1 MEILRDEVNDYADRY
16 ASPLDALLAEN
27 EAATRQTH
35 PEAHM
40 ISGHVQGKVLEMLSL
55 MIRPQKILEIGTF
68 TGFSALCLAKGLA
81 PDGVLHTI
89 EIREE
94 DARQAQAYF
103 DRSPRKDQ
111 IILHTGNARVIIP
124 MLQENWDLVFL
135 DADKTG
141 YIDYYELILPALK
154 PGGWLLADN
163 VLFHGEVLAEEPKG
177 KNAKA
182 IQQFNDH
189 VRTDQRVEHVML
201 TVRDG
206 LMLVRKK

>member
-1 MEILRDEVNDYADRY
+1 MEILRDEVNDYVDRY
-16 ASPLDALLAEN
+16 ASPLDVLLTEN

-81 PDGVLHTI
+81 PNGVLHTI

-94 DARQAQAYF
+94 DARKARSYF
-103 DRSPRKDQ
+103 DRSSHKDQ
-111 IILHTGNARVIIP
+111 IILHAGNAREIIP
-124 MLQENWDLVFL
+124 MLQENWDLVFI

-154 PGGWLLADN
+154 PGGWLIADN
-163 VLFHGEVLAEEPKG
+163 VLFHGEVLAEELTG
-177 KNAKA
+177 KNVKA

-189 VRTDQRVEHVML
+189 VKGDERVEHVML

>member
-1 MEILRDEVNDYADRY
+1 MEILRDEVNDYVDRY

-27 EAATRQTH
+27 ETATRQTH

-94 DARQAQAYF
+94 DARKAQSYF
-103 DRSPRKDQ
+103 DRSSLKDQ
-111 IILHTGNARVIIP
+111 IILHVGNAKTIIL
-124 MLQENWDLVFL
+124 MLQERWDLVFL

-163 VLFHGEVLAEEPKG
+163 VLFHGEVLAEELKG

-189 VRTDQRVEHVML
+189 VKADERVEHVML

-206 LMLVRKK
+206 LMLIRKK